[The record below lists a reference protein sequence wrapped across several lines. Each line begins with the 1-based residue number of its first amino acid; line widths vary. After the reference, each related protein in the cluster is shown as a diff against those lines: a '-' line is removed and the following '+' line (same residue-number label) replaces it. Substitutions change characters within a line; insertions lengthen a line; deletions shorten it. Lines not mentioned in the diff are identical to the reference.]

1 MTVPIKKV
9 VLLNELTGT
18 GIVAIDRIRNLTWKD
33 YKPIAK
39 GEDVIQ
45 PHTGNVDTFQGE
57 INSMMYNSQ
66 EIPDTD
72 LARMKNEPLY
82 RAQLTASMARTL
94 AATVDCEALE
104 LLVAAAAGRKNATI
118 EMNLPKYDTPKR
130 GNYFS
135 KLKLGNLLMSLLS

>member
-45 PHTGNVDTFQGE
+45 PHAGNVDTFQGE

-94 AATVDCEALE
+94 AATFFLRKKYRR
-104 LLVAAAAGRKNATI
+104 LWSIRTLSSGSGRKEECYHRN
-118 EMNLPKYDTPKR
+118 E
-130 GNYFS
+130 S
-135 KLKLGNLLMSLLS
+135 S